1 MTSHPNFSSRDTFS
15 AAQQQCDRFLL
26 CCIYVLS
33 QHMIQK
39 VCDAMVVS
47 YKTSACAGQTQ
58 GAKRTH
64 LKHVQCMFFMYAHAF
79 NCFYLSS
86 GSYKSNLG
94 AWALM
99 HPLKRLKTSEYKKDT
114 FTHARTYT
122 HRHTHKHIH
131 SSTKALLKLHT
142 IKEYLSDSRLNQ
154 RYPTDAALPI
164 TSLTLKHERGF
175 TQ

>member
-1 MTSHPNFSSRDTFS
+1 MTSHPNFSSRATFS

-79 NCFYLSS
+79 NSS
-86 GSYKSNLG
+86 ISRLVSYKS
-94 AWALM
+94 AWALK

-122 HRHTHKHIH
+122 HRHIHKHIH
-131 SSTKALLKLHT
+131 TSTKALLKLHT
-142 IKEYLSDSRLNQ
+142 IKEYLSDSRLTQ
-154 RYPTDAALPI
+154 LYPTNAALSI